1 MMSGNTNQNKEE
13 KWLYLE
19 CYSGISGDMTVG
31 ALLDL
36 GASRKVLEDALQSLG
51 VEGYHLHFG
60 RKLKCG
66 IDAYD
71 FDVHLEDEAENG
83 HDHSHGEDAYDHDH
97 DHNHDHGNE
106 HDQDHGHD
114 HEHSHDHEHG
124 HDHEHSHDHEHGHDH
139 SHAHDHDPMHDHGHS
154 HDHVH
159 PHNHIHRNIHDI
171 FSIIDRMNAGEQ
183 VKALAKKMFH
193 IVAEAESKAH
203 GLPIE
208 EVHFHEVGAVDS
220 IVDIISVAV
229 CLNDLGITKVAVS
242 SLAEGKGYVRC
253 QHGVMPVPVP
263 ATANIAA
270 AHGLELKLTDNDG
283 EMVTPTGAAIAAAL
297 RTEEALPEHYVIEK
311 IGVGA
316 GNKDFKNANILRAM
330 LIRPTEDSRRETEK
344 AIQDTGEDGRNTE
357 EKLWILETNMDDCTG
372 EALGFVMECLME
384 EGARDVWY
392 TPAYMKKNRPAY
404 VLRILCTDDKRDA
417 MEAAVFAH
425 TTTIGIRRWPVERTV
440 LKREVRRVETRYGAA
455 DVKVSHNA
463 GVEYFYPEYESVRRI
478 CREQGL
484 AFTEVYHALKE
495 DAHE

>member
-1 MMSGNTNQNKEE
+1 MSGNTNQNKEE

-36 GASRKVLEDALQSLG
+36 GASRKVLEDTLQSLG

-71 FDVHLEDEAENG
+71 FDVHLEDEAESG
-83 HDHSHGEDAYDHDH
+83 HDHDHGHHDHKHDHDH
-97 DHNHDHGNE
+97 DHKHDH
-106 HDQDHGHD
+106 HHD
-114 HEHSHDHEHG
+114 H
-124 HDHEHSHDHEHGHDH
+124 
-139 SHAHDHDPMHDHGHS
+139 HDHDHTHS
-154 HDHVH
+154 H
-159 PHNHIHRNIHDI
+159 PHIHRNIHDI
-171 FSIIDRMNAGEQ
+171 FSIIDRMNAVEP
-183 VKALAKKMFH
+183 VKELAKKMFH

-229 CLNDLGITKVAVS
+229 CLHDLGITNVAVS

-297 RTEEALPEHYVIEK
+297 RTEDELPEHYVIEK

-330 LIRPTEDSRRETEK
+330 LIRPTEAHTRQSEK
-344 AIQDTGEDGRNTE
+344 NKQDTE

-404 VLRILCTDDKRDA
+404 VLRILCTDDKREV

-440 LKREVRRVETRYGAA
+440 LEREVRRVETRYGAA
-455 DVKVSHNA
+455 DVKVSRNA

>member
-1 MMSGNTNQNKEE
+1 MSGNTNQNKEE

-36 GASRKVLEDALQSLG
+36 GASRKVLEDTLQSLG

-71 FDVHLEDEAENG
+71 FDVHLEDEAESG
-83 HDHSHGEDAYDHDH
+83 YDHSHGEDGHDHNHEHDHDYGNDHDH
-97 DHNHDHGNE
+97 DHNHE
-106 HDQDHGHD
+106 HDYGDDHD
-114 HEHSHDHEHG
+114 HK
-124 HDHEHSHDHEHGHDH
+124 
-139 SHAHDHDPMHDHGHS
+139 HDHDHDHKHDHHHDHDHTHS
-154 HDHVH
+154 H
-159 PHNHIHRNIHDI
+159 PHIHRNIHDI
-171 FSIIDRMNAGEQ
+171 FSIIDQMNAVEP
-183 VKALAKKMFH
+183 VKELAKKMFQ

-229 CLNDLGITKVAVS
+229 CLHDLGITNVAVS

-297 RTEEALPEHYVIEK
+297 RTEDELPEHYVIEK

-316 GNKDFKNANILRAM
+316 GNKEFKNANILRAM
-330 LIRPTEDSRRETEK
+330 LIRPMEAHTCQPEK
-344 AIQDTGEDGRNTE
+344 NKQDTGENKQDTGENKQNTEKNEQNTE
-357 EKLWILETNMDDCTG
+357 EKLWILETNLDDCTG

-404 VLRILCTDDKRDA
+404 VLRILCTDDKREV

-440 LKREVRRVETRYGAA
+440 LEREVRRVETRYGAA
-455 DVKVSHNA
+455 DVKVSRNA

>member
-1 MMSGNTNQNKEE
+1 MSGNTNQNKEE

-36 GASRKVLEDALQSLG
+36 GASRKVLEDTLASLG

-71 FDVHLEDEAENG
+71 FDVHLEDGADHGHGEDG
-83 HDHSHGEDAYDHDH
+83 HDHNHGDGHNHDHAYNYDHDH
-97 DHNHDHGNE
+97 DHNHDHN
-106 HDQDHGHD
+106 HDHGHD
-114 HEHSHDHEHG
+114 HAHTHD
-124 HDHEHSHDHEHGHDH
+124 
-139 SHAHDHDPMHDHGHS
+139 HDHGH
-154 HDHVH
+154 
-159 PHNHIHRNIHDI
+159 PHIHRNIHDI
-171 FSIIDRMNAGEQ
+171 VSIIDRMNAGEP
-183 VKALAKKMFH
+183 VKDLAKKMFQ

-229 CLNDLGITKVAVS
+229 CLHDLGITKVAVS

-297 RTEEALPEHYVIEK
+297 RTEEELPERYVIEK

-330 LIRPTEDSRRETEK
+330 LIRPTEDNRHKPVKNR
-344 AIQDTGEDGRNTE
+344 QDTGENQQNTE
-357 EKLWILETNMDDCTG
+357 ERLWILETNMDDCTG

-404 VLRILCTDDKRDA
+404 VLRILCTVDKREA

-440 LKREVRRVETRYGAA
+440 LEREVRRVETRYGVA
-455 DVKVSHNA
+455 DVKVSRSA